1 MPLDAILLTALR
13 RELENSLL
21 GAKIDRISM
30 PEKDVL
36 ILSVHSREQGSRRV
50 LISVRPGSARI
61 SLTEQTM
68 ENPAQ
73 PPMFCM
79 LLRKYLIGA
88 RITALEQPLGERL
101 LILRLDT
108 VDELNCRGEKTLV
121 LELMGKGLNLLL
133 LDGDGH
139 ILDCIRR
146 VDYEDS
152 NRRALLPGLFYTL
165 PPQQEKP
172 SFFRTERE
180 ECERL
185 LTHADRTQPPD
196 KWLLDTFGGLSPL
209 LCRELSL
216 GGWEGLG
223 ATLDALRM
231 RIDTGD
237 FTPVMI
243 SIDGMPKDYTF
254 QPVYQ

>member
-68 ENPAQ
+68 ENPPQ

-146 VDYEDS
+146 VDYEDP
-152 NRRALLPGLFYTL
+152 NRRALAAGAFFYTL

-172 SFFRTERE
+172 SFSGRRGKSASGCSHTPTGRS
-180 ECERL
+180 R
-185 LTHADRTQPPD
+185 
-196 KWLLDTFGGLSPL
+196 
-209 LCRELSL
+209 
-216 GGWEGLG
+216 
-223 ATLDALRM
+223 
-231 RIDTGD
+231 RISGC
-237 FTPVMI
+237 
-243 SIDGMPKDYTF
+243 SIRSAGYRRFSAASSRSAAGKVSAPHSTRCACVSI
-254 QPVYQ
+254 PETSHR

>member
-61 SLTEQTM
+61 SLTEQTL
-68 ENPAQ
+68 ENPPQ

-146 VDYEDS
+146 VDYEDP

-185 LTHADRTQPPD
+185 PD
-196 KWLLDTFGGLSPL
+196 AAAG
-209 LCRELSL
+209 
-216 GGWEGLG
+216 
-223 ATLDALRM
+223 
-231 RIDTGD
+231 
-237 FTPVMI
+237 
-243 SIDGMPKDYTF
+243 
-254 QPVYQ
+254 

>member
-50 LISVRPGSARI
+50 LLSVRPGSARI
-61 SLTEQTM
+61 SFTEQTM

-79 LLRKYLIGA
+79 LLRKYLLGA
-88 RITALEQPLGERL
+88 RIAALEQPLGERL
-101 LILRLDT
+101 LLLRLDT

-133 LDGDGH
+133 LDGDGR
-139 ILDCIRR
+139 ILTMRTPTGAPCCLAFFIRCR
-146 VDYEDS
+146 RSRKSRRFSGRKGRSSPGFLHVPTGCSRRISGFSIRSADS
-152 NRRALLPGLFYTL
+152 HRFCAGNCRSADGKVLQVRLTRCAHVSIPETLRR
-165 PPQQEKP
+165 
-172 SFFRTERE
+172 S
-180 ECERL
+180 
-185 LTHADRTQPPD
+185 
-196 KWLLDTFGGLSPL
+196 
-209 LCRELSL
+209 
-216 GGWEGLG
+216 
-223 ATLDALRM
+223 
-231 RIDTGD
+231 
-237 FTPVMI
+237 
-243 SIDGMPKDYTF
+243 
-254 QPVYQ
+254 

>member
-36 ILSVHSREQGSRRV
+36 VLSVHSREQGSRRV
-50 LISVRPGSARI
+50 LLSVRPGSARI
-61 SLTEQTM
+61 SFTEQTM

-79 LLRKYLIGA
+79 LLRKYLLGA
-88 RITALEQPLGERL
+88 RIAALEQPLGERL

-133 LDGDGH
+133 LDGDGR

-172 SFFRTERE
+172 SFFRTKRE

-185 LTHADRTQPPD
+185 LTHAGCSRRISGFSIRSADSHR
-196 KWLLDTFGGLSPL
+196 FCAGN
-209 LCRELSL
+209 CRSADGKVLQVRLTRCAHVSIPE
-216 GGWEGLG
+216 
-223 ATLDALRM
+223 TLR
-231 RIDTGD
+231 R
-237 FTPVMI
+237 
-243 SIDGMPKDYTF
+243 S
-254 QPVYQ
+254 